1 MASLELYP
9 VLLCEEVQLILY
21 SFADQVI
28 QGPAFYDFSENLVE
42 GLVSL
47 FEEFFEEIDVVD
59 RCPATALLFL
69 VL

>member
-1 MASLELYP
+1 MAPLELYP
-9 VLLCEEVQLILY
+9 ILLREEVQLILY

-28 QGPAFYDFSENLVE
+28 QGSALYDFAENLVE

-47 FEEFFEEIDVVD
+47 FEEFFEEVDVVD
-59 RCPATALLFL
+59 LCPAAALLFL